1 MWWFNP
7 VEGRRLL
14 TVKFAGVAVRELLC
28 LRTDLTSTT
37 QLSCHQT
44 LTLAHHTFRSYV
56 MYLHNVR
63 PSSQCSCRD
72 PKSSVWMGQYNISSL
87 VADCLKYVHSE
98 DSRPHHRWNESK
110 FIEFAF
116 LSGYKSR
123 WKLRAVK
130 TGCALR
136 TRPYVGQKWVREK
149 VKVLEQILP
158 CLRRR
163 LFLEC

>member
-1 MWWFNP
+1 MSRSVSFCVCGQTSPPPLNCHVTRPWHWRITRSARMWC
-7 VEGRRLL
+7 
-14 TVKFAGVAVRELLC
+14 T
-28 LRTDLTSTT
+28 
-37 QLSCHQT
+37 
-44 LTLAHHTFRSYV
+44 
-56 MYLHNVR
+56 YLHNVR

-116 LSGYKSR
+116 LSDYKSR

-136 TRPYVGQKWVREK
+136 TGPYVGQKWVREK